1 MRPTKH
7 SALRVEQLEDRAV
20 LSASVVLEWNQL
32 TLDAIR
38 LTGTNTPLASRALAI
53 TQAAVY
59 DAVNA
64 IDGTY
69 APYAFNGQA
78 PPGASP
84 EAAAAT
90 AAYHTLVELF
100 PTRRADFDAAL
111 ESSLADVPDGPAEN
125 QGVAVGRAAAASI
138 LALRRHDGSDAVVP
152 YTPGTDPGDW
162 QPTPPANLPALSPQ
176 WPQVTPFAM
185 TSGAQFRPS
194 APPGAG

>member
-1 MRPTKH
+1 MRLTKQSRAPRRAAGGPVPCCRPTW
-7 SALRVEQLEDRAV
+7 SSNGINWRWTPSGRRAP
-20 LSASVVLEWNQL
+20 
-32 TLDAIR
+32 
-38 LTGTNTPLASRALAI
+38 TPLLASRALAI

-111 ESSLADVPDGPAEN
+111 
-125 QGVAVGRAAAASI
+125 
-138 LALRRHDGSDAVVP
+138 AVVARGRP
-152 YTPGTDPGDW
+152 RRTRREPGRRGRPGGRRSRSW
-162 QPTPPANLPALSPQ
+162 PCAGTTAPTRSCPTRPAPTRATGSRPRPLSCRR
-176 WPQVTPFAM
+176 WAR
-185 TSGAQFRPS
+185 SGPR
-194 APPGAG
+194 